1 MSEVQKSK
9 DTEVV
14 VPYTCVPRK
23 PRETFTP
30 IGDRWMIKAKLSI
43 DKETGEKIA
52 EPGEK
57 IDHEAYIQA
66 SKASTDIAQIV
77 ARWEAGD
84 ESVINVNPNGFT
96 GDVSLIPNSINDVD
110 KINKLTD
117 AALKSFEQLPVDLK
131 IKFGNS
137 SAEFF
142 NKVLDGSASQIIS
155 DYRSALA
162 AKQPEV
168 TE

>member
-1 MSEVQKSK
+1 MSEVQKVK
-9 DTEVV
+9 EI
-14 VPYTCVPRK
+14 VPYICKPRA
-23 PRETFTP
+23 PRETETC

-43 DKETGEKIA
+43 DPVTGEKKA

-84 ESVINVNPNGFT
+84 ESVINVNPYGFT
-96 GDVSLIPNSINDVD
+96 GDVSLIPNSVNDVT
-110 KINKLTD
+110 KINQMTEK
-117 AALKSFEQLPVDLK
+117 AAQSFDQLPDDLK
-131 IKFGNS
+131 ARFGNS

-142 NKVLDGSASQIIS
+142 NKVLDGSASEII
-155 DYRSALA
+155 A
-162 AKQPEV
+162 AYKAAAADPKVEV